1 MGTTVYNKKHKQKI
15 LNPVRRN
22 FSVYSFPR
30 NYNFPIGYHH
40 TKFKNHLKLY
50 IVLEISV
57 LAVHVYVMNLVH
69 EIAEHAEHVYIMY
82 IVQEIPIPAENV
94 YIMYIVQEIPV
105 PAMTQARSLMR
116 LNLSGINQ
124 KKKITKVF

>member
-1 MGTTVYNKKHKQKI
+1 MPAVNVYI
-15 LNPVRRN
+15 
-22 FSVYSFPR
+22 
-30 NYNFPIGYHH
+30 
-40 TKFKNHLKLY
+40 
-50 IVLEISV
+50 
-57 LAVHVYVMNLVH
+57 MNLVH

>member
-1 MGTTVYNKKHKQKI
+1 MPAVNVYIMSLVQEITV
-15 LNPVRRN
+15 
-22 FSVYSFPR
+22 
-30 NYNFPIGYHH
+30 
-40 TKFKNHLKLY
+40 
-50 IVLEISV
+50 
-57 LAVHVYVMNLVH
+57 
-69 EIAEHAEHVYIMY
+69 HAKHVYIMY
-82 IVQEIPIPAENV
+82 IVQEIPVNAVHV

>member
-1 MGTTVYNKKHKQKI
+1 MH
-15 LNPVRRN
+15 
-22 FSVYSFPR
+22 
-30 NYNFPIGYHH
+30 
-40 TKFKNHLKLY
+40 
-50 IVLEISV
+50 
-57 LAVHVYVMNLVH
+57 AVN
-69 EIAEHAEHVYIMY
+69 VYIMSL
-82 IVQEIPIPAENV
+82 VQEITVHAKHV